1 VAVDAGEEPA
11 LVTAVLVV
19 SCFLMAVLF
28 TVIASWMQDQAFHRA
43 ARANLAAAACCALGG
58 ALVPFGG
65 QTLPATVLVLA
76 ALLGATSFHAARVG
90 RG

>member
-1 VAVDAGEEPA
+1 M
-11 LVTAVLVV
+11 TAVLVV

-28 TVIASWMQDQAFHRA
+28 TGIASWMQDQSFHRS

>member
-1 VAVDAGEEPA
+1 MLAAVRTGQDALAAKTLAA
-11 LVTAVLVV
+11 LRRQGPREVPPVLVE
-19 SCFLMAVLF
+19 A
-28 TVIASWMQDQAFHRA
+28 DA
-43 ARANLAAAACCALGG
+43 ARADLAAAACCALGG

>member
-1 VAVDAGEEPA
+1 
-11 LVTAVLVV
+11 
-19 SCFLMAVLF
+19 MAVLF
-28 TVIASWMQDQAFHRA
+28 TVIASWMEDQSFRRS

-65 QTLPATVLVLA
+65 QMLPATVLVLA

>member
-1 VAVDAGEEPA
+1 M
-11 LVTAVLVV
+11 TAVLVV

-28 TVIASWMQDQAFHRA
+28 TVIASWMQDQSFHRS
-43 ARANLAAAACCALGG
+43 ARANLAAAACCAIGG

>member
-1 VAVDAGEEPA
+1 
-11 LVTAVLVV
+11 
-19 SCFLMAVLF
+19 
-28 TVIASWMQDQAFHRA
+28 
-43 ARANLAAAACCALGG
+43 
-58 ALVPFGG
+58 VPFGG

>member
-1 VAVDAGEEPA
+1 
-11 LVTAVLVV
+11 
-19 SCFLMAVLF
+19 
-28 TVIASWMQDQAFHRA
+28 MQDQSFHRS